1 MKRSPA
7 PFRVV
12 LAVALL
18 AVSAAGCNSGSSP
31 AATSAAAPESA
42 AAESSSPESAAPANT
57 AADTGS
63 TVAETVAA
71 PNGAKKSG
79 TIALLLPE
87 SKTTRY
93 EAFDRPLFEKKVK
106 ELCADCKLVY
116 SNADQDAAKQQ
127 SQAEAALVQGID
139 VLVLDAVDANAAV
152 AIVGSAKKK
161 NVPVIAY
168 DRLISGAP
176 IDFYVSFDNFTI
188 GKQQGEALLAA
199 LSAGG
204 DPKRGQIVM
213 INGSPTDPSAGDYKR
228 GAHAALD
235 GKVNIGKEFDTPD
248 WSPDKAQQ
256 EMEQSITALGKD
268 KIIGVYAANDG
279 TAGGAIAAMKRAGYQ
294 TLPPITGQDAELAA
308 VQRIIAGD
316 QYMTIYLRIKD
327 EADAAAIAAVDIL
340 QGRKPASKVET
351 DNGVA
356 KVPSVLVDAVPVT
369 KDKVKD
375 TIIADGFYTA
385 AQVCTAEFAKACTE
399 LGIK

>member
-1 MKRSPA
+1 MKQSKARLT
-7 PFRVV
+7 
-12 LAVALL
+12 LAALL
-18 AVSAAGCNSGSSP
+18 AMLALGASACSSGSSDKTEASGDSI
-31 AATSAAAPESA
+31 AAMPSEAAM
-42 AAESSSPESAAPANT
+42 SSSK
-57 AADTGS
+57 G
-63 TVAETVAA
+63 
-71 PNGAKKSG
+71 G

-93 EAFDRPLFEKKVK
+93 EALDRPLFEKKVA
-106 ELCADCKLVY
+106 ELCAACKVVY

-127 SQAEAALVQGID
+127 SQADAALVQGVNVI
-139 VLVLDAVDANAAV
+139 VLDAVDANAAV
-152 AIVGSAKKK
+152 AIVGAAKKK
-161 NVPVIAY
+161 NVPVVAY

-188 GKQQGEALLAA
+188 GKQQGEALLVA

-213 INGSPTDPSAGDYKR
+213 INGSPTDPSAGDYKK
-228 GAHAALD
+228 GAHSILD

-279 TAGGAIAAMKRAGYQ
+279 TAGGAIAAMKRAGYK

-340 QGRKPASKVET
+340 QGRKPTFKTEI
-351 DNGVA
+351 DNGSG

-369 KDKVKD
+369 KENVKE
-375 TIIADGFYTA
+375 TIVADGFYTA
-385 AQVCTAEFAKACTE
+385 AQLCTGEFAAPCTA

>member
-1 MKRSPA
+1 MNSSHTQR
-7 PFRVV
+7 RVAAALV
-12 LAVALL
+12 ATTLTLGLAACSSESSTKTE
-18 AVSAAGCNSGSSP
+18 AKSDTASSEGSSAAPSSESSGSS
-31 AATSAAAPESA
+31 AAASESKA
-42 AAESSSPESAAPANT
+42 
-57 AADTGS
+57 
-63 TVAETVAA
+63 
-71 PNGAKKSG
+71 G

-93 EAFDRPLFEKKVK
+93 EALDRPLFEKKVA
-106 ELCADCKLVY
+106 ELCPDCKVVY

-127 SQAEAALVQGID
+127 SQSDAALVQGVD
-139 VLVLDAVDANAAV
+139 VIVLDAVDANAAV
-152 AIVGSAKKK
+152 AIVGAAKKK

-199 LSAGG
+199 LSVGG
-204 DPKRGQIVM
+204 DPKRGEVVM
-213 INGSPTDPSAGDYKR
+213 INGSPTDPSAGDYKK

-327 EADAAAIAAVDIL
+327 EADAAAVAAVDIL
-340 QGRKPASKVET
+340 QGRKPTSKTQV
-351 DNGVA
+351 DNGSGSIPA
-356 KVPSVLVDAVPVT
+356 VLVDAVPVT
-369 KDKVKD
+369 KDNVKD
-375 TIIADGFYTA
+375 TIVADGFYTA
-385 AQVCTAEFAKACTE
+385 AQLCTGEFAAACSSI
-399 LGIK
+399 GIK